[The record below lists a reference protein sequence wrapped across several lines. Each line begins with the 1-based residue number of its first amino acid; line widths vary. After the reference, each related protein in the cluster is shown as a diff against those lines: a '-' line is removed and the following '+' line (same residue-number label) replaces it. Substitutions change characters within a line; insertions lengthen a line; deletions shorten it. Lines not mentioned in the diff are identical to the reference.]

1 MDETRGEEQIGIWQV
16 AEVRRSENET
26 VKVCIVA
33 INRNLLFHIV
43 YSV

>member
-1 MDETRGEEQIGIWQV
+1 MDELSEEEQSGMWQV
-16 AEVRRSENET
+16 AGVMRSEIET